1 MTRDE
6 AFGRVLREARVS
18 RGLTQRV
25 LAERAALT
33 DNYLSLLEQAK
44 RSISISTLFVLCD
57 ALGMKASLLIQGAEN
72 LADE

>member
-6 AFGRVLREARVS
+6 AFARVLREARVS